1 MTTRTRKNARN
12 DRVAA
17 DQAMIDGTN
26 KNKAKLPPSFPLG
39 DQTVTPD
46 DIIKTYE
53 SRIATAKAV
62 VVADAER
69 DAALKADNDTRDQT
83 RAQTLAYKHLILAMF
98 AELPNVLGDF
108 ALKAPNPT
116 PPTVETKAKAAAK
129 SRATRKALGT
139 LGTAQKKAKKVELET
154 APSTTPSQPEPAA
167 PANAT
172 PAKPAAPQS

>member
-12 DRVAA
+12 DRVTA

-26 KNKAKLPPSFPLG
+26 KNKAKLPPTFPLG

-62 VVADAER
+62 VVADAQR
-69 DAALKADNDTRDQT
+69 DAVIKVDNETRAGT
-83 RAQTLAYKHLILAMF
+83 RAQTLAYKRLILAMF

-108 ALKAPNPT
+108 ALKAPKPT
-116 PPTVETKAKAAAK
+116 PPTVETKAKAVAK

-139 LGTAQKKAKKVELET
+139 LGTDQKKAKKAALET
-154 APSTTPSQPEPAA
+154 APSTPSQPEPAPA
-167 PANAT
+167 PAGAS
-172 PAKPAAPQS
+172 AAGTKSPS